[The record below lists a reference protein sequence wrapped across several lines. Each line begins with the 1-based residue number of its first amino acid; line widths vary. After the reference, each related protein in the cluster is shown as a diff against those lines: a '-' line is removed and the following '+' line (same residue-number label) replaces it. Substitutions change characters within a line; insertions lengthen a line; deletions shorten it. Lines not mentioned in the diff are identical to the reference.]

1 MPRRRNENTAA
12 ALLGTWTDSDTAMQI
27 VGSSLGM
34 FGAGLEPEAVLS
46 RETPLRD
53 ALFDILL
60 SLVEGGALDMRP
72 MDDGRHAFRWRADY
86 AVAGLSPATSKA
98 IDMQVPSPYLAE
110 LARVKRERD
119 DALGRADFAEGLAAE
134 RERLLR
140 LAEVPSPSPRVAT
153 RRVPREANDA
163 VAALDPEDQSVL
175 DVLYAS
181 RSEGGQGGSPDAAAA
196 SDRDDARDQGAR
208 GQPRAAEPDIDL
220 TADDEHSENEVVY
233 LTHPS
238 ALAAA
243 AEAQTREHE
252 LFSDDESSRPK
263 WSGYTL
269 DKPRSHLSSVDRLAD
284 EG

>member
-1 MPRRRNENTAA
+1 
-12 ALLGTWTDSDTAMQI
+12 MQI
-27 VGSSLGM
+27 VGASLGM

-60 SLVEGGALDMRP
+60 SLVEGGALEMRP

-86 AVAGLSPATSKA
+86 AVAGVSPATSKT
-98 IDMQVPSPYLAE
+98 IDMEVPSPYLAE

-140 LAEVPSPSPRVAT
+140 LAEVPSPSPRVAK
-153 RRVPREANDA
+153 RRVPRETNDA

-181 RSEGGQGGSPDAAAA
+181 RAEAAESPAAEAA
-196 SDRDDARDQGAR
+196 SEAPHRDASKPGKRGRDE
-208 GQPRAAEPDIDL
+208 PRAAEPEPDIDL
-220 TADDEHSENEVVY
+220 TVDDEDDANEVVY
-233 LTHPS
+233 LAHPS

-243 AEAQTREHE
+243 DAEARDNGF
-252 LFSDDESSRPK
+252 LDDESSRPK

-269 DKPRSHLSSVDRLAD
+269 DKPRSHLSSVDSLAD